1 MKRSYLEKLYFKKK
15 TTESLKKYKKHKNFC
30 SRLYKKERKKYF
42 DTLDVNKITDNK
54 AFWKNI
60 QPLFSEK
67 RKFANKITLE
77 DSEKNILS
85 DETLVSEEQ
94 KVFFENATKTL
105 NINENSYIVDSSS
118 SITDPVDKAINT
130 YKNHPSILLIKQK
143 LENVDRFSFKDVSV
157 SEIEEELRELN
168 SDKAIA
174 FGNIPTKLLKQSSK
188 SCSNTSQKLFNDALR
203 DGYFRDKL
211 KLADITPVIK
221 KMIQQKQRIMDQ

>member
-1 MKRSYLEKLYFKKK
+1 M
-15 TTESLKKYKKHKNFC
+15 
-30 SRLYKKERKKYF
+30 
-42 DTLDVNKITDNK
+42 
-54 AFWKNI
+54 
-60 QPLFSEK
+60 
-67 RKFANKITLE
+67 
-77 DSEKNILS
+77 
-85 DETLVSEEQ
+85 
-94 KVFFENATKTL
+94 
-105 NINENSYIVDSSS
+105 
-118 SITDPVDKAINT
+118 
-130 YKNHPSILLIKQK
+130 LIKQK

>member
-1 MKRSYLEKLYFKKK
+1 MK
-15 TTESLKKYKKHKNFC
+15 
-30 SRLYKKERKKYF
+30 
-42 DTLDVNKITDNK
+42 
-54 AFWKNI
+54 
-60 QPLFSEK
+60 
-67 RKFANKITLE
+67 
-77 DSEKNILS
+77 KNILS
-85 DETLVSEEQ
+85 DDTLVSEELNN
-94 KVFFENATKTL
+94 FFQNAIKTL

-168 SDKAIA
+168 SHKAIA

-203 DGYFRDKL
+203 DGYFPDKL